1 MDIELIGKV
10 WKFFFDAALV
20 TAHVSAL
27 SICLGL
33 VIGAILVSA
42 SLSRPRYICWP
53 ARAYVSIFRGTPA
66 LIQLFILYFGGPQIG
81 IHLEPMAAGVIGL
94 GMNIGAYMSESMR
107 GAILAV
113 DKGQIEAGRCL
124 GLNNLQVQQKIILP
138 QAARLMIRPLGVN
151 SIALIKGSVIVSTIS
166 LVELTFTA
174 HRFISST
181 YKPFELFALASVFY
195 LIMISA
201 VSFIVDRLDNYFALE
216 E

>member
-1 MDIELIGKV
+1 MDFELIGKV

-20 TAHVSAL
+20 TALVSAL

-33 VIGAILVSA
+33 VIGTILVSA
-42 SLSRPRYICWP
+42 SLSRHSYIRWP

-81 IHLEPMAAGVIGL
+81 INLEPMAAGVIGL

-107 GAILAV
+107 GAIIAV

-124 GLNNLQVQQKIILP
+124 GLNKLQVKQKIILP

-195 LIMISA
+195 LAMISV
-201 VSFIVDRLDNYFALE
+201 VSFIVDRLDEHFALE
-216 E
+216 D